1 MGMGVKHYKKD
12 GTEHKGG
19 LHKMPNGEL
28 HSGKTHTKSSV
39 RLYHYGEL
47 SKKAQDKAR
56 SNWKQEIVMPGYGY
70 GGMKKKA
77 KKKKVK
83 KPK

>member
-1 MGMGVKHYKKD
+1 MKGVNHYTRD
-12 GTEHKGG
+12 GTLHKGG
-19 LHKMPNGEL
+19 THKMPNGQL

-56 SNWKQEIVMPGYGY
+56 SFWR
-70 GGMKKKA
+70 
-77 KKKKVK
+77 
-83 KPK
+83 